1 MLIPS
6 ARISLQPIVI
16 ALLLIQLV
24 MIMSSDFLLF
34 PMASYNEY
42 IAKGEWWRLIT
53 SLLVHVDLQHFLS
66 NSICLFVLGSSIEK
80 QLGHFSF
87 IIIFFLSGILG
98 NISSYLIMPLEYIHA
113 GASGGIFGLLGAQL
127 FLLYSRYRSSN
138 PRDIAIF
145 SIMICILL
153 LFTFFNPSANPIS
166 HLTGLIIGS
175 ICTPLLTKKFDG
187 AELI

>member
-16 ALLLIQLV
+16 SLLLIQFI
-24 MIMSSDFLLF
+24 MIMLGDFFFF
-34 PMASYNEY
+34 PMAAYHEY
-42 IAKGEWWRLIT
+42 IANGEWWRLIT
-53 SLLVHVDLQHFLS
+53 SLFVHVDLQHFLS

-80 QLGHFSF
+80 QLGRFSF

-98 NISSYLIMPLEYIHA
+98 NIFSYLIMPHEYIHA

-138 PRDIAIF
+138 PKDIAIF

-166 HLTGLIIGS
+166 HLTGLIIGG
-175 ICTPLLTKKFDG
+175 ICTPLLIKKLDG

>member
-16 ALLLIQLV
+16 SLLLIQFI
-24 MIMSSDFLLF
+24 MIMLGDFFLF
-34 PMASYNEY
+34 PMAAYHEY
-42 IAKGEWWRLIT
+42 IANGEWWRLIT
-53 SLLVHVDLQHFLS
+53 SLFVHVDLQHFLS

-80 QLGHFSF
+80 QLGRFSF
-87 IIIFFLSGILG
+87 ITIFFLSGILG
-98 NISSYLIMPLEYIHA
+98 NIFSYLIMPHEYIHA

-138 PRDIAIF
+138 PKDIAIF

-166 HLTGLIIGS
+166 HLTGLIIGG
-175 ICTPLLTKKFDG
+175 ICTPLLIKKLDG

>member
-16 ALLLIQLV
+16 TLLLIQLV
-24 MIMSSDFLLF
+24 TIMLGDFLLF

-87 IIIFFLSGILG
+87 IIIFSFLEF
-98 NISSYLIMPLEYIHA
+98 LEI
-113 GASGGIFGLLGAQL
+113 
-127 FLLYSRYRSSN
+127 FLLISLCLLN
-138 PRDIAIF
+138 IF
-145 SIMICILL
+145 M
-153 LFTFFNPSANPIS
+153 PG
-166 HLTGLIIGS
+166 HLVVFS
-175 ICTPLLTKKFDG
+175 DC
-187 AELI
+187 

>member
-6 ARISLQPIVI
+6 TRISLQPIVI

-24 MIMSSDFLLF
+24 MITLGDFFLF
-34 PMASYNEY
+34 PMAAYNEY

-66 NSICLFVLGSSIEK
+66 NSICLFILGSSIEK

-87 IIIFFLSGILG
+87 IVIFFLSGILG
-98 NISSYLIMPLEYIHA
+98 NISSYIIMPLEYIHA

-127 FLLYSRYRSSN
+127 FLMYSRYRSFN
-138 PRDIAIF
+138 PKDIAIF
-145 SIMICILL
+145 SIMVFILL

-166 HLTGLIIGS
+166 HLTGLIIGG
-175 ICTPLLTKKFDG
+175 ICTPF
-187 AELI
+187 LIK